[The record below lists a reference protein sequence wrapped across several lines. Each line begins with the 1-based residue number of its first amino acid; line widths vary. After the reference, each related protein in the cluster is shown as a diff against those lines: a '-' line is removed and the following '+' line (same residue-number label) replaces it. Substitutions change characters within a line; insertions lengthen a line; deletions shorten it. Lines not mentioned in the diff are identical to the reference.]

1 MIEEI
6 LKKYNLKYED
16 LKPVEKE
23 TLNTWLDA
31 LKQGQL
37 TIEKVRDYIRTM
49 RDSVEHELTKSSVG
63 NKDDLFLKA
72 RLRNLMLIEAFLS
85 TPEKAKQ
92 AINRALAGIAN
103 NKS

>member
-37 TIEKVRDYIRTM
+37 TIDKVRDYIRTM

-72 RLRNLMLIEAFLS
+72 RLRNLMLLEAFLS

>member
-72 RLRNLMLIEAFLS
+72 RLRNLMLLEAFLS